1 MSRLT
6 AATKKVHLYFTGQ
19 FSPLDLT
26 LMDTQYWI
34 MPVEQLLER
43 AVFDPPS
50 LELVQ
55 ALAAKVLDYV
65 DDLKAA
71 EAQVD
76 ELQAHVKFLEEE
88 LDAYRSDI
96 DELQNKEMMR

>member
-1 MSRLT
+1 LT
-6 AATKKVHLYFTGQ
+6 AATKKVHLHFTGQ

-26 LMDTQYWI
+26 LMDTRYWI

-50 LELVQ
+50 NELVQ
-55 ALAAKVLDYV
+55 ALAAKVLDYI

-76 ELQAHVKFLEEE
+76 ELQAHITFLEEE

>member
-6 AATKKVHLYFTGQ
+6 AATKKVHPHFTGQ
-19 FSPLDLT
+19 FCPLDLT
-26 LMDTQYWI
+26 LMDTRYWI

-43 AVFDPPS
+43 SVFEPPS

-76 ELQAHVKFLEEE
+76 ELQAHITFLEEE

-96 DELQNKEMMR
+96 DELQNKELMR